1 MDINQINGLYQSKIT
16 EINQRLPQTGTVQN
30 KFQNLLE
37 KAQLTTTTENI
48 TTTESISTNSET
60 DPVKLINSLMATQSS
75 INATSALFGSSDT
88 SSLFST
94 SSLNSTMLSMQQ
106 NALLQALNK
115 QNDKE

>member
-1 MDINQINGLYQSKIT
+1 MNINQINNLYQSKIA

-30 KFQNLLE
+30 KFQGLLE
-37 KAQLTTTTENI
+37 KAQLTTTENA
-48 TTTESISTNSET
+48 TTDESVSTNSET

-94 SSLNSTMLSMQQ
+94 SSLNNSMLSMQQ

-115 QNDKE
+115 QNGKE